1 MRPTIFSSLLIASAF
16 TLNAQAGQKTSTV
29 NVSAEMLEVC
39 SLSSGDL
46 NFGSGSYDDLIAAE
60 SSTQVI
66 VNCSDSVNWTVSL
79 DGGLHTGATIASG
92 HREIHHA
99 DGGSYGAGA
108 FSYSVEY
115 HPDGGTPQYWGDG
128 NSATQGD
135 PVSGSGEAVLEARA
149 YIESGFLDH
158 PNGGNTAGLYS
169 DTITVTLDY

>member
-1 MRPTIFSSLLIASAF
+1 MRPIIFSSLLIASAF
-16 TLNAQAGQKTSTV
+16 TLNAQAGQKVSTM

-46 NFGSGSYDDLIAAE
+46 NFGSGSFDDLLAAE
-60 SSTQVI
+60 STAQII

-79 DGGLHTGATIASG
+79 DGGLHTGATKGGG
-92 HREIHHA
+92 HREMHHA
-99 DGGSYGAGA
+99 DGGTYGAGA
-108 FSYSVEY
+108 FSYYVEY
-115 HPDGGTPQYWGDG
+115 QTGGTPQNWGDG
-128 NSATQGD
+128 TSATQGD

-149 YIESGFLDH
+149 HMVSGFLDH